1 MKDTAGLDA
10 ELPADLLAELLL
22 YERSCLEHAS
32 EARPEEALRT
42 LAAACAATGLPL
54 QFWSERAEARM
65 RDLLPVLRKAHE
77 AAPDRL
83 LDAVLELQ
91 QHFARQLAAIGD
103 TTVAEQGRVAR
114 LWEERNRAVFEDS
127 PLTMWIYDTA
137 TLRIT
142 EANHASRAQYGYTLE
157 EFQQLTVPDL
167 WPAEDREKV
176 MGHVTKPPSRS
187 IVHGRQ
193 RRKDGSIFW
202 IESYG
207 SAYPDVTRKTRLAVL
222 KDVTQ
227 ERLTEEA
234 RHRAEVRFERLS
246 SSGVVGILIV
256 NLDDL
261 RVLDI
266 NPALCGMLG
275 YSREEFLSG
284 AVSWKALTPEE
295 WAPVDVTATAQLRAH
310 GFAGLREKE
319 YLRKDG
325 TRCPVLVATTLVGAS
340 ETISCV
346 LDLTERKRMQAAH
359 AANAALEI
367 KTAQLQVA
375 NAELESFSYSVAH
388 DLRAPLQATLGFTQL
403 SLESPNLDALVRE
416 SLKEIESSSRKMSE
430 LIDALL
436 ELSKMTR
443 SKMRLERVDLSEV
456 ARSIVER
463 LAKRD
468 PDRDIVV
475 RVEDG
480 LTAEAD
486 TNLARA
492 MLDNLIGNAWKF
504 TGKAIAPRIEFGR
517 GEDDRDQP
525 SFFVRD
531 NGAGFD
537 MADAEK
543 LFAPF
548 QRLHTFGEFPGTGI
562 GLATVSRIVR
572 RHGGRVWAEGK
583 VNGGATFHFTLPT
596 HR

>member
-1 MKDTAGLDA
+1 MKDAARRAA
-10 ELPADLLAELLL
+10 ELPAGLLADLLPH
-22 YERSCLEHAS
+22 ERAGLAHEGL
-32 EARPEEALRT
+32 PEDA

-54 QFWSERAEARM
+54 QFWNERAEARM
-65 RDLLPVLRKAHE
+65 RDLLPALRAAHE

-83 LDAVLELQ
+83 LGAVLAMQ
-91 QHFARQLAAIGD
+91 RYFARQLAAIGD
-103 TTVAEQGRVAR
+103 ARVAEQGRVAR
-114 LWEERNRAVFEDS
+114 LWEDRNRAVFEDS

-142 EANHASRAQYGYTLE
+142 EANHAARAQYGYTLE

-167 WPAEDREKV
+167 WPAEDRERV
-176 MGHVTKPPSRS
+176 MGHVTRPPSRS

-193 RRKDGSIFW
+193 RRKDGSLFW

-227 ERLTEEA
+227 ERLTEKA

-266 NPALCGMLG
+266 NPVLCGMLG

-284 AVSWKALTPEE
+284 AVSWKALTPAE
-295 WAPVDVTATAQLRAH
+295 WSPVDVRATAQLRAN
-310 GFAGLREKE
+310 GVAGLREKE

-325 TRCPVLVATTLVGAS
+325 TRCPILIATAQIGES

-403 SLESPNLDALVRE
+403 LLESPNLDAESRE
-416 SLKEIESSSRKMSE
+416 SLKEIETSSKKMGG

-436 ELSKMTR
+436 ELSRMTR
-443 SKMRLERVDLSEV
+443 SKMRLERVNLSEV
-456 ARSIVER
+456 ARSIVDR
-463 LAKRD
+463 LAKQEPNRNID
-468 PDRDIVV
+468 V
-475 RVEDG
+475 RVEEG

-504 TGKAIAPRIEFGR
+504 TSKAIEPKIEFGR

-525 SFFVRD
+525 AFYVRD

-537 MADAEK
+537 MAHAEK

-548 QRLHTFGEFPGTGI
+548 QRLHDFGDFPGTGI

-583 VNGGATFHFTLPT
+583 VNGGATFHFTLPAMNG
-596 HR
+596 